1 MPATQPKKMRSS
13 LGACGDSGIVTRPEV
28 GFPGTWLGVMPLSDS
43 PQSIVLYVDGAILL
57 VFSLM

>member
-1 MPATQPKKMRSS
+1 M
-13 LGACGDSGIVTRPEV
+13 GACGDSGIVTRPEV